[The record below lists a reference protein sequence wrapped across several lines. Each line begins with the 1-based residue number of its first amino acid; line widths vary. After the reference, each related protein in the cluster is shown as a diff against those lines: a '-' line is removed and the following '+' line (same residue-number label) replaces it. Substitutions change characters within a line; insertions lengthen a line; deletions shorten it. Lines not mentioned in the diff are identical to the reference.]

1 MSILQYND
9 ACPQMTEV
17 LYGISTGTVMDSRC
31 RGSVGV
37 PLWIRGAVEAL
48 GSRYGFV
55 VPWKRWGPVMDS
67 WCRGSVGVP
76 LWIRGAVEAMGSR
89 YGVVVQWKIW
99 GSRYGVVLLGKLDWW
114 IAVGAVMDLQVELK
128 LTR

>member
-37 PLWIRGAVEAL
+37 PLWIRGALKRWGPVMDSWCRGSVGVPLWIRGAVEAL

-67 WCRGSVGVP
+67 WCRGSDGVP
-76 LWIRGAVEAMGSR
+76 LWSSGAVEDL
-89 YGVVVQWKIW
+89 GVPLWSSAI
-99 GSRYGVVLLGKLDWW
+99 GE
-114 IAVGAVMDLQVELK
+114 A
-128 LTR
+128 